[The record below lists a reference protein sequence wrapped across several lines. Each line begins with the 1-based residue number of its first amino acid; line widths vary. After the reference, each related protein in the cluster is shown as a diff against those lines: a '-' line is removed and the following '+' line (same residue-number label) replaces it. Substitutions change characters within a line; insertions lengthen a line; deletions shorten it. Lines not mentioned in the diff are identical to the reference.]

1 MCISDW
7 AEYASD
13 KYTIILYE
21 SIWETMLWLM
31 TEYILG
37 FSHLIKV
44 SKGFSSKRSQSLPS
58 PLINRPNKHFPHHAV
73 SVYIELGW
81 YSPTRPYMKLMS
93 LPRDT
98 SDPYYQSVGS
108 MSRDPYAVPYWR
120 LPFERVPNHYKS
132 LDWSGFIPSSHMP
145 CDVIRQFASGICTFC
160 TSCPFNRIFNST
172 S

>member
-44 SKGFSSKRSQSLPS
+44 SKGFSSKRSQSFPS
-58 PLINRPNKHFPHHAV
+58 PLINRPNKHFSHHAV

-108 MSRDPYAVPYWR
+108 MSRDPYAVPYW
-120 LPFERVPNHYKS
+120 LLFFERVPNHYKVAG
-132 LDWSGFIPSSHMP
+132 LVGFHPVQPYAVWRHQTVCVRNLYLLYLLPIQQ
-145 CDVIRQFASGICTFC
+145 DI
-160 TSCPFNRIFNST
+160 
-172 S
+172 

>member
-1 MCISDW
+1 MCTSDW

-37 FSHLIKV
+37 FSHIIKV
-44 SKGFSSKRSQSLPS
+44 SKEFFSKRSQSFPF
-58 PLINRPNKHFPHHAV
+58 PLINRPNKHFSHHAV
-73 SVYIELGW
+73 SVYIESGW
-81 YSPTRPYMKLMS
+81 YSPTHPHMELIY

-120 LPFERVPNHYKS
+120 LSFERVPNHYKS
-132 LDWSGFIPSSHMP
+132 LDWPGFIPSNHMP
-145 CDVIRQFASGICTFC
+145 YDVIR
-160 TSCPFNRIFNST
+160 
-172 S
+172 